1 MKTIWLLFLVGCG
14 VSSDR
19 YVEKY
24 AEAEC
29 TYSLEWL
36 GDEVLA
42 FNNWID
48 QVVDGEER
56 TALEMCERD
65 VVPRM
70 LLEKQQCAVFDKSS
84 AKQCLDDWAV
94 QGCPDN
100 GADPNVPEVCSQV
113 YTSCVGDQTEE

>member
-1 MKTIWLLFLVGCG
+1 MKTIWFLALVGCG

-29 TYSLEWL
+29 TYSLSCF
-36 GDEVLA
+36 GDDVLE

-56 TALEMCERD
+56 TAQEMCEMD
-65 VVPRM
+65 IVPRM
-70 LLEKQQCAVFDKSS
+70 LLEKQQCALYDKAA
-84 AKQCLDDWAV
+84 AKQCLDDWEV
-94 QGCPDN
+94 QGCPEN
-100 GADPNVPEVCSQV
+100 GADPNVPDICASVF
-113 YTSCVGDQTEE
+113 TNCVGDQNEE

>member
-29 TYSLEWL
+29 TYSLECL
-36 GDEVLA
+36 GD
-42 FNNWID
+42 
-48 QVVDGEER
+48 ER